1 MKKYLKIIVILI
13 GYILIINTTKC
24 LSYSL
29 ETDNISIQNNEKY
42 NIKTYTVT
50 ADEEDKFLQSLK
62 DDYVVDGTKYIL
74 TDIKKDG
81 GNELY
86 KKEIVT
92 SKQITTKTS
101 NRERILNE
109 LPETIEYN
117 ENGYVGEY
125 KINKDNMEI
134 KSNYNGY
141 TEYLIEENKQ
151 YSNLERNDLDFIPK
165 QIVKDEVALDLLKT
179 EWQVQT
185 TKKIGDKEVADK
197 YIANCYYSGKIKKDN
212 PYTYTVTATYSGI
225 AEKIE
230 KKPYIYTVTYKVEE
244 QEAIQEKSEKNIL
257 PIFGGTGA
265 GIIIVVFFIIRKNT
279 KVYNLQYGYWKMV
292 GKLHIRKS
300 IIDITRF
307 KDLEVTNRY
316 KIKLSKNLVKKF
328 KYSNIQ
334 IVKGS
339 NIIEHKIKA
348 ENEPYT
354 FEITI

>member
-1 MKKYLKIIVILI
+1 MKKHFRIIAIVV
-13 GYILIINTTKC
+13 GYILILNTAKC
-24 LSYSL
+24 FSYSL

-50 ADEEDKFLQSLK
+50 ADEEDKFVQSLR
-62 DDYVVDGTKYIL
+62 DGYVVNGTKYIL
-74 TDIKKDG
+74 TNIKKDG

-101 NRERILNE
+101 HREQILNE

-125 KINKDNMEI
+125 KINKDNMKI
-134 KSNYNGY
+134 QSNYNGY

-165 QIVKDEVALDLLKT
+165 QIIKDEVTFDLLKT

-197 YIANCYYSGKIKKDN
+197 YIANCYYAGKTKKDN
-212 PYTYTVTATYSGI
+212 PYTYTVIATYSGI

-230 KKPYIYTVTYKVEE
+230 KKPYIYTITYKIEE
-244 QEAIQEKSEKNIL
+244 QEEIQEKSEKNIL
-257 PIFGGTGA
+257 PIFCGTGA

-279 KVYNLQYGYWKMV
+279 KVYNLQYGHWKMV

-300 IIDITRF
+300 IIDITKF
-307 KDLEVTNRY
+307 EDLEVTNRY
-316 KIKLSKNLVKKF
+316 KIKLSQNFVKKF

-354 FEITI
+354 FKITI